1 MLLVLEAV
9 TMFTDSSGDPCGN
22 DSELNFPQPLR
33 RMIKV
38 FITEQGCIVQRSRI
52 NGVTI
57 LRRQQKWRYKC
68 PISR

>member
-1 MLLVLEAV
+1 MCLKGGIYSMLLVLEAV

-38 FITEQGCIVQRSRI
+38 FITELGA
-52 NGVTI
+52 
-57 LRRQQKWRYKC
+57 
-68 PISR
+68 

>member
-1 MLLVLEAV
+1 MFKMCLKGGIYSMLLVLEAV

-38 FITEQGCIVQRSRI
+38 FITELGASR
-52 NGVTI
+52 
-57 LRRQQKWRYKC
+57 LYSAEKQD
-68 PISR
+68 

>member
-38 FITEQGCIVQRSRI
+38 FITELRASR
-52 NGVTI
+52 
-57 LRRQQKWRYKC
+57 LYSAEKQD
-68 PISR
+68 